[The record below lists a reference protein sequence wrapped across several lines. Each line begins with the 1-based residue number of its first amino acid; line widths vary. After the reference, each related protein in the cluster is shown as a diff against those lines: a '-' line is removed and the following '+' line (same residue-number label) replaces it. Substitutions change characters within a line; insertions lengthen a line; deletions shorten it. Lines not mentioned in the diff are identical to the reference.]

1 MQRFHLAWLLLVV
14 CLATPFWQEFTPFF
28 YPLSE
33 VIEIADLLALHRL
46 DAREEWVT
54 LAANFA

>member
-1 MQRFHLAWLLLVV
+1 VAPAGSLF
-14 CLATPFWQEFTPFF
+14 ATPFWQESTPFF

-33 VIEIADLLALHRL
+33 VIEIADLLALHML
-46 DAREEWVT
+46 DVREERVT